1 MNQYY
6 DYIIKELS
14 AGISRKDVYYRLVQK
29 GYKGKL
35 TAAYDY
41 MNRIIKSHPIDIAI
55 YRSSTAESMQK
66 KKEIQKYDHITR
78 RFQMTDFIATPTM
91 GAILLEEFM
100 EPMSISA
107 YKLAQEIHVP
117 VSRIQDIL
125 HDRRKI
131 TADTSLRLAKFFGVS
146 DKYFLDM
153 QNDIDIR
160 NLKVSLADDI
170 AKIRVCQ
177 AV

>member
-1 MNQYY
+1 MEVGHIIVENKHTMNECIECLVICVERSFLMA
-6 DYIIKELS
+6 DY
-14 AGISRKDVYYRLVQK
+14 
-29 GYKGKL
+29 
-35 TAAYDY
+35 
-41 MNRIIKSHPIDIAI
+41 
-55 YRSSTAESMQK
+55 
-66 KKEIQKYDHITR
+66 
-78 RFQMTDFIATPTM
+78 IATPTI
-91 GAILLEEFM
+91 GEILLEEFM
-100 EPMSISA
+100 EPMNISA

-170 AKIRVCQ
+170 AKIKVCQ